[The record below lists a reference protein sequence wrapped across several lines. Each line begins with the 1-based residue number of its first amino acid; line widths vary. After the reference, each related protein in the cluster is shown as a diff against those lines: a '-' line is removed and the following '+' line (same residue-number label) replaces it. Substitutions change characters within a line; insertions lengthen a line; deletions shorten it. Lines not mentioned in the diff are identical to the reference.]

1 MNTPND
7 IRPPQWL
14 LRILRSIIRGEYL
27 EEIEGDMTEVFFE
40 NVETFGVRKARFLFA
55 WDVIML
61 ARPAI
66 VKRLYATH
74 SLTPLY
80 MLSNYLRTGWRNFL
94 KYKSYSAIN
103 IIGLCIGFSA
113 SLLLFLIVN
122 YERSFDKF
130 QANYRNIYRIAES
143 WPNGNDILDQI
154 VTPQAPIMDE
164 EYPDI
169 LHSTRFFD
177 SEDIIQAGD
186 TYLRTGFH
194 TVDSGF
200 AHLFDFKVVS
210 GDLHHA
216 VSTPGQ
222 IALTQSVAKKLF
234 GNDDPVGKVVSLINS
249 ERQLTVAAV
258 VEDPPRNSTL
268 QFDVLVPWESAPDFV
283 KPEQAG
289 DWYNMFMTAYVQLAP
304 GISKEEMEQKLSDF
318 PGRHFLPDRKSN
330 KIVLLP
336 LEGQHFRE
344 TNSQRIVSILAVIAS
359 AILLISCINF
369 VNLTISQLLGRL
381 REIGV
386 RKVMGSNRPQ
396 LVFQFMTECLIV
408 CSIAVAMGLL
418 LTYLVLPVVN
428 NYFGYGITDDFFT
441 NGPTALFI
449 VGLCLLAGILSSFW
463 PSLML
468 SGLRP
473 VTSIRGAV
481 QWNKSGGYLRKGL
494 VVVQFA
500 ASVLLIVGTVVIW
513 SQVQYMKSQDLKFKG
528 DHVVSVETWAELF
541 KDPERVSRE
550 IMTFKDE
557 LAKESAI
564 ESVAMSQAVPGAYW
578 HNYNGFVYFDSTE
591 KKTVSLRQITI
602 DDQYFTTYRMK
613 IVEGRNFSRDMESD
627 QKAAIINQTAMR
639 AYGWNDITD
648 KRIQT
653 GGGGDFIEI
662 IGVVEDYYYQSLKEE
677 IQPLIH
683 FFNPEL
689 TARLSVRFH
698 PDRVAEGL
706 AILEK
711 KWSALDP
718 YEPFKYEF
726 VDESFDRLYKEQ
738 ERLGTTSSVF
748 ACIALVIAGMG
759 LFSMA
764 AYSIRLRKKE
774 VGIRRVLG
782 ASLRSIVVK
791 LSSDFGALVIIG
803 FIIACPVAWY
813 LMNIFLQDFTYR
825 IQLTPWIFLA
835 AGAIVFTISMVMVGL
850 QSRRAA
856 VDNPVNA
863 LRDE

>member
-103 IIGLCIGFSA
+103 IIGLCTGFAA
-113 SLLLFLIVN
+113 SLLLFLVVN
-122 YERSFDKF
+122 YERSYDKIHTNS
-130 QANYRNIYRIAES
+130 ARIYRVAEMFA
-143 WPNGNDILDQI
+143 NDDNVLDQI

-169 LHSTRFFD
+169 VHSTRFFD
-177 SEDIIQAGD
+177 SEDILRAGD
-186 TYLRTGFH
+186 SYLRSPFH
-194 TVDSGF
+194 VVDSGF
-200 AHLFDFKVVS
+200 VRMFDFKVLS

-216 VSTPGQ
+216 VSEPGQ
-222 IALTQSVAKKLF
+222 IAISESVARKLF
-234 GNDDPVGKVVSLINS
+234 GDDDPLGQTISLIN
-249 ERQLTVAAV
+249 EDRDLTVAAV
-258 VEDPPRNSTL
+258 VADPPRNSTL
-268 QFDVLVPWESAPDFV
+268 QFQVLVPWQSAPDFV

-304 GISKEEMEQKLSDF
+304 GITKEEMERKLSDF
-318 PGRHFLPDRKSN
+318 PGRHFLPDRKAN

-336 LEGQHFRE
+336 LEGQHFRQ
-344 TNSQRIVSILAVIAS
+344 TNSQRIVSILAIIAS

-381 REIGV
+381 REIGI
-386 RKVMGSNRPQ
+386 RKVMGSARTQ
-396 LVFQFMTECLIV
+396 LIFQFMTESLIV
-408 CSIAVAMGLL
+408 CSLAVALGLL
-418 LTYLVLPVVN
+418 LTYLVLPIVN
-428 NYFGYGITDDFFT
+428 DYFGFGITSDFLA
-441 NGPTALFI
+441 NGTTVLFV
-449 VGLCLLAGILSSFW
+449 VGICLLVGILSSFW

-468 SGLRP
+468 SGLKP

-494 VVVQFA
+494 VVLQFA
-500 ASVLLIVGTVVIW
+500 ASVLLVVGTAVIW
-513 SQVQYMKSQDLKFKG
+513 RQVQYMKSQDLKYKG

-602 DDQYFTTYRMK
+602 DDQYFNTYRMK
-613 IVEGRNFSRDMESD
+613 IVEGRNFSRDVESD

-689 TARLSVRFH
+689 TARLSVRFY

-706 AILEK
+706 AILEE
-711 KWSALDP
+711 KWNALDP
-718 YEPFKYEF
+718 YEPFKYQF
-726 VDESFDRLYKEQ
+726 VDESFDTLYKEQ
-738 ERLGTTSSVF
+738 ERLGATSSIF
-748 ACIALVIAGMG
+748 AGIALIIAGMG

-782 ASLRSIVVK
+782 ASLGSIVVK
-791 LSSDFGALVIIG
+791 LSSDFGVLVILG
-803 FIIACPVAWY
+803 FVIACPVAWY

-825 IQLTPWIFLA
+825 IQLAPWIFLA
-835 AGAIVFTISMVMVGL
+835 AGAVVFAISMLMVGL
-850 QSRRAA
+850 QSRHAA
-856 VDNPVNA
+856 IDNPVNA